1 MIHGVHARH
10 DRQQHLRRADVA
22 GGLLAADVLFAR
34 LQGHAQRRLA
44 FGVARQSDDA
54 TGQQTLELIARGKER
69 RMRSAVAH
77 RHTKALRVT
86 NNDIGAPLSRR
97 GQQAQRQQIARHRDQ
112 RASGVRRFAHSA
124 IIDHGAI
131 GARILQQ
138 RAEHRVVERERAR
151 IAHLH
156 HDPARRCTR
165 FDHRD
170 RLRMTVVA
178 DQEHITRGAATRAEA
193 QRHRFRG
200 GRAYVEQRRI
210 GDLQAREID
219 HHRLIIQQRFESS
232 LRDLGLV
239 RRVRR
244 VPRRV
249 LHDVAQNHVRGMR
262 AVIPHADKRP
272 VHGIARR
279 DGLERG
285 EYVRLAARRTGVER
299 ATKTNAFRHH
309 RVDEG
314 IQGVIAE
321 RGEHRLLFVAARAD
335 MARNKRIDRDWRG
348 RDGTRTHDH
357 PQTGQARGSVVKSV
371 GRPRRG
377 SPVTP

>member
-1 MIHGVHARH
+1 
-10 DRQQHLRRADVA
+10 
-22 GGLLAADVLFAR
+22 
-34 LQGHAQRRLA
+34 
-44 FGVARQSDDA
+44 
-54 TGQQTLELIARGKER
+54 
-69 RMRSAVAH
+69 
-77 RHTKALRVT
+77 
-86 NNDIGAPLSRR
+86 
-97 GQQAQRQQIARHRDQ
+97 
-112 RASGVRRFAHSA
+112 
-124 IIDHGAI
+124 
-131 GARILQQ
+131 
-138 RAEHRVVERERAR
+138 
-151 IAHLH
+151 
-156 HDPARRCTR
+156 
-165 FDHRD
+165 
-170 RLRMTVVA
+170 MTVVA
-178 DQEHITRGAATRAEA
+178 DQEHIARGATARAEA

-200 GRAYVEQRRI
+200 GRAFVEQRRI

-321 RGEHRLLFVAARAD
+321 RGEHRLLFGAARAD
-335 MARNKRIDRDWRG
+335 MARNKRIDRDRRG